1 MAWNS
6 AKEKNEWISQ
16 NDLFTYGLKF
26 ILFREKMI
34 IKYSKNNVNDVA
46 KKNQGRAKSKNKVKV
61 IFSNLAKNNIIS
73 NVEYFYISIDL
84 KEKTVFT

>member
-1 MAWNS
+1 MWP
-6 AKEKNEWISQ
+6 
-16 NDLFTYGLKF
+16 
-26 ILFREKMI
+26 
-34 IKYSKNNVNDVA
+34 
-46 KKNQGRAKSKNKVKV
+46 KKNQGRAKSKKKVKV